1 MRPLFLSS
9 ILSLFCLQAIAQ
21 KDIPTTTE
29 FVVEGQV
36 KKALQVNL
44 DSIKAWPTETID
56 SLVIKNHLGQ
66 QKSVL
71 KDIQGIPLKSIL
83 DKVEIL
89 SESPKQLSEF
99 YFVFVAADGYKV
111 VFSWNEVYNHPSGEG
126 IYLIA
131 GKNGKG
137 IEALEDKI
145 SMFSQ
150 TDIMTGRRYVK
161 GLKRIVVMRAE

>member
-1 MRPLFLSS
+1 MRRLFLTS
-9 ILSLFCLQAIAQ
+9 ILSILCFTAFAQ
-21 KDIPTTTE
+21 KDIQATTE
-29 FVVEGQV
+29 FTVEGQV

-44 DSIKAWPTETID
+44 DSIKAWPTEKLD

-66 QKSVL
+66 RKSVL
-71 KDIQGIPLKSIL
+71 RDIQGIPLKSIL

-99 YFVFVAADGYKV
+99 YFVFIAADGYKV
-111 VFSWNEVYNHPSGEG
+111 VFSWNEVYNHPAGEG

-131 GKNGKG
+131 GKDGKD

-145 SMFSQ
+145 SVFSQ
-150 TDIMTGRRYVK
+150 TDLMTGRRYVK
-161 GLKRIVVMRAE
+161 GLKRIVVKQAE